1 MKKEFQTKHKGF
13 KKIIEP
19 LLIILICL
27 GINLYVGYLS
37 GWSQLG
43 TLLAA
48 FIEGPIVAIPVGF
61 LSPILDI
68 GSRSIAT
75 SEPRLIMAGGGVLIA
90 LVSGFLVKH
99 GWAKNIWK
107 PLLIFVFVLGI
118 FSFSSFLHSMDYLR
132 IAEGITWLN
141 AIFSWF
147 MADPVSYLRLW
158 IDNTMNIVI
167 PVFISVYV
175 AWLIP
180 KIATL
185 RFEFRYKDKYG
196 ILDTAHLGSEL
207 ATYPVVGKI
216 FGGAVRRLAMLYMSL
231 QKEEKE
237 KTVKVS
243 EIRGDY
249 VFNQERGYGFRLPE
263 IASEWSKVQ
272 VQLIMGSIQ
281 YNTTNV
287 DIFNLDTV
295 AKELNLDKEEV
306 KKRVKRMLDE
316 HLILNTFDAS
326 LQAYG
331 YFLCYAAI
339 KLKPKTSKEKKAE
352 ISKWLEEN
360 DYICT
365 GYETEGDYD
374 FYIGVHIPTID
385 GFNEKV
391 MKKLYTTPEIE
402 EIKCLPV
409 MRLIRQERIWHWD
422 AERSKWR
429 EPIYAPNE
437 FEKLAQIQ
445 NKLDKTD
452 LEIIKLLNKKKD
464 IKDQY
469 NINFFSKNIEKTQKI
484 LERLYEKRMLVS
496 PIFLNWMKLNYTPHF
511 ILVKLNDKLST
522 AEKIEIANK
531 IAENPI
537 FNLVFQHNDSY
548 FDLSLCVYK
557 NIVDMKTLKDE
568 LSKIREIK
576 EIKEMD
582 ATKQYRMWT
591 LMLNDKEWGECRM
604 KWD

>member
-1 MKKEFQTKHKGF
+1 
-13 KKIIEP
+13 
-19 LLIILICL
+19 
-27 GINLYVGYLS
+27 
-37 GWSQLG
+37 
-43 TLLAA
+43 
-48 FIEGPIVAIPVGF
+48 
-61 LSPILDI
+61 
-68 GSRSIAT
+68 
-75 SEPRLIMAGGGVLIA
+75 
-90 LVSGFLVKH
+90 
-99 GWAKNIWK
+99 
-107 PLLIFVFVLGI
+107 
-118 FSFSSFLHSMDYLR
+118 
-132 IAEGITWLN
+132 
-141 AIFSWF
+141 
-147 MADPVSYLRLW
+147 
-158 IDNTMNIVI
+158 
-167 PVFISVYV
+167 
-175 AWLIP
+175 
-180 KIATL
+180 
-185 RFEFRYKDKYG
+185 
-196 ILDTAHLGSEL
+196 
-207 ATYPVVGKI
+207 
-216 FGGAVRRLAMLYMSL
+216 
-231 QKEEKE
+231 
-237 KTVKVS
+237 
-243 EIRGDY
+243 
-249 VFNQERGYGFRLPE
+249 
-263 IASEWSKVQ
+263 
-272 VQLIMGSIQ
+272 
-281 YNTTNV
+281 
-287 DIFNLDTV
+287 
-295 AKELNLDKEEV
+295 
-306 KKRVKRMLDE
+306 
-316 HLILNTFDAS
+316 
-326 LQAYG
+326 
-331 YFLCYAAI
+331 
-339 KLKPKTSKEKKAE
+339 
-352 ISKWLEEN
+352 
-360 DYICT
+360 
-365 GYETEGDYD
+365 
-374 FYIGVHIPTID
+374 
-385 GFNEKV
+385 

-576 EIKEMD
+576 ETKEMD